1 MMLPDADAEMVVSG
15 GKGKG
20 KRSKTLSLDD
30 CVCPVCLEMFL
41 EPVTLPCTHTFC
53 KECFLESVDKSTL
66 CCPMCRKRVSTW
78 ARKNNKNKTL
88 VNEKLWSQIQ
98 ISFPQHCQRRLNGQ
112 DAVTED
118 DMGVFFPRVSQ
129 PGELKQ
135 EYQEQITKL
144 TEEKRELDE
153 EERRASE
160 EYIKRLL
167 DEEEQL
173 LTEERRR
180 REEDERLAKVLSKE
194 LNAAPV
200 SQDNQHP
207 VSIVARKKVNAGHIE
222 RFLCRI
228 PSKSSPSH
236 CSTASTLVSNK
247 ENILLSQDERLPQLD
262 FYGSPSADQLEADCV
277 SPLSVVSPAE
287 EERRNKS
294 HASGDEGPSSAKRKS
309 SQLEPEADEAVIKR
323 GRSHWRSPQSSTYS
337 SSSCSSCSSLTLE
350 MGTTA
355 LRGMVELE
363 AELQSRRRQEE
374 EDRQMALLLQQ
385 ELNQEERQRRTDR
398 RKGTADAYL
407 LRRASSARKAGRDRR
422 TPKTSPPATCTS
434 SAPPSLASSSSST
447 PSRGSK
453 QVSLTDMFPSLS
465 S

>member
-1 MMLPDADAEMVVSG
+1 MMLPDADTEVAVSDG
-15 GKGKG
+15 KGKGKG

-30 CVCPVCLEMFL
+30 CVCPVCLEIFL

-53 KECFLESVDKSTL
+53 KECFLESVDKSSL

-98 ISFPQHCQRRLNGQ
+98 INFPQHCQRRLSGQ
-112 DAVTED
+112 DAVSED
-118 DMGVFFPRVSQ
+118 DVGVFFPRVSQ
-129 PGELKQ
+129 PGELRQ

-160 EYIKRLL
+160 EYIQRLL
-167 DEEEQL
+167 AEEELL

-180 REEDERLAKVLSKE
+180 QEEDERLAVVLSKE
-194 LNAAPV
+194 LNAASV
-200 SQDNQHP
+200 SQDDQHP
-207 VSIVARKKVNAGHIE
+207 ANVTVARKKVNAGHIE
-222 RFLCRI
+222 RFLCRL

-236 CSTASTLVSNK
+236 CSSNK
-247 ENILLSQDERLPQLD
+247 ENILLSQDEHLPQLD
-262 FYGSPSADQLEADCV
+262 FYGSLTADHSEADCG
-277 SPLSVVSPAE
+277 SPLSVVFPAE

-309 SQLEPEADEAVIKR
+309 SQLEAEAEEAITKR
-323 GRSHWRSPQSSTYS
+323 GLSHYCSPPSSTYS
-337 SSSCSSCSSLTLE
+337 SSSCSSCSSISLE
-350 MGTTA
+350 RGATA
-355 LRGMVELE
+355 LRGVIELE

-385 ELNQEERQRRTDR
+385 ELNEEERQQRTDR
-398 RKGTADAYL
+398 RKGSADAYL
-407 LRRASSARKAGRDRR
+407 LRHESSSRKRGRAIKA
-422 TPKTSPPATCTS
+422 PKTSPRATCTS
-434 SAPPSLASSSSST
+434 SASPSLASSSSSI

-453 QVSLTDMFPSLS
+453 QTSLTDMFPSLS